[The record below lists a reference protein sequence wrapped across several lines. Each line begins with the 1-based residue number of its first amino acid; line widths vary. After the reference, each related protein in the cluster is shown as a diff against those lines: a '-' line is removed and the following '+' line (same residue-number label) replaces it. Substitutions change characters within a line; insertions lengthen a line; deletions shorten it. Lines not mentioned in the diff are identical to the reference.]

1 MRSRSRGSHVGP
13 AHFPLPTGV
22 VTAAGARR
30 FARRRARTKEVA
42 LGPISEGSPVEA
54 VAGMSGHDLGAAL
67 LGVLDEDALAQFA
80 ERLRPHL
87 EGHGHDDELL
97 TPVEAAARLKLH
109 PKTVVRM
116 AREGRIAA
124 VKIGTGWRFHP
135 DRLDVTAGFR
145 RTANERCSLVPRRVG
160 RAERPSVVAIRGG
173 RPGSRGSSWMEN
185 RLQAGRARPG
195 SAPV

>member
-1 MRSRSRGSHVGP
+1 
-13 AHFPLPTGV
+13 
-22 VTAAGARR
+22 
-30 FARRRARTKEVA
+30 
-42 LGPISEGSPVEA
+42 
-54 VAGMSGHDLGAAL
+54 MSGHDLGAAL

-97 TPVEAAARLKLH
+97 TPAEAAARLKLH

-135 DRLDVTAGFR
+135 DLLEISARSRTSGTSAWCSTTR
-145 RTANERCSLVPRRVG
+145 RAVG
-160 RAERPSVVAIRGG
+160 AERPSVVAIRGDRATTRG
-173 RPGSRGSSWMEN
+173 R
-185 RLQAGRARPG
+185 
-195 SAPV
+195 SA

>member
-1 MRSRSRGSHVGP
+1 MRSRARGSHVGP

-42 LGPISEGSPVEA
+42 LGPISEGSPKRAVEA
-54 VAGMSGHDLGAAL
+54 VAGMSGRDLGAAL
-67 LGVLDEDALAQFA
+67 LGLLDEDALAQFA

-87 EGHGHDDELL
+87 EGHGHGHGHDVELL
-97 TPVEAAARLKLH
+97 TPAEAAARLKLH

-116 AREGRIAA
+116 AREGRIVA

-145 RTANERCSLVPRRVG
+145 GTASGRCSLAPRRVG

-173 RPGSRGSSWMEN
+173 RPGSRG
-185 RLQAGRARPG
+185 R
-195 SAPV
+195 SA